1 MRTRP
6 AGIVLAL
13 SICAACATNPVT
25 GKSQFMLMSE
35 SQEIAMGKQLLTQT
49 EQESGF
55 YPDTGLQRYVA
66 AIGMRMARES
76 ERPNLPWEY
85 HVIDDPAVNAF
96 AAPGGFVFVTR
107 GILAY
112 LNSEAELAAVVG
124 HETGHVTARH
134 SAAMA
139 SQQLGIQ
146 GVFGVGSILNPKLAQ
161 GVLGQVAGV
170 GASLYFLK
178 FSRNDERQAD
188 GIGHRYAL
196 HDRYDPREMPKTFQ
210 TLQRVS
216 NTGSN
221 RMPGFL
227 STHPDP
233 GDRVQYTQAW
243 ADTVSSYAGLSVDR
257 DRYLSQI
264 NGMLFGDDPQQGYF
278 DGVRYLHPV
287 LRLRFDAPTGWQGAN
302 QRTQVILA
310 EPNGKAQITFSEAK
324 GKSPDA
330 AAQAFVAQAGI
341 SNGGMQRTSV
351 NGDAATAVQFSAM
364 MSDSTPLRGEVFFVQ
379 HGSGVFQFLGVSLAA
394 SWSAFGGVIDQS
406 LRSFGPTAAN
416 QAFRQQKR
424 LRIVTLSRATAIG
437 DLATQSGGAITLQDL
452 AIINGV
458 AETATLAAGTR
469 VKTVGYR

>member
-1 MRTRP
+1 MRT
-6 AGIVLAL
+6 GIVGIALAL
-13 SICAACATNPVT
+13 SVGAACATNPVT

-35 SQEIAMGKQLLTQT
+35 SQEIAMGRQLLTQT

-55 YPDTGLQRYVA
+55 YPDSGLQLYVA
-66 AIGMRMARES
+66 SVGMRMARES

-96 AAPGGFVFVTR
+96 AAPGGFIFVTR

-139 SQQLGIQ
+139 SQQMGIQ
-146 GVFGVGSILNPKLAQ
+146 GVLGVGTILNPKLAQ

-233 GDRVQYTQAW
+233 GDRVQYTQGW
-243 ADTVSSYAGLSVDR
+243 ADTVSSYAGLNVDR
-257 DRYLSQI
+257 DRYLSHI
-264 NGMLFGDDPQQGYF
+264 NGLLFGDDPQQGYF
-278 DGVRYLHPV
+278 EGVRYLHPL
-287 LRLRFDAPTGWQGAN
+287 LRLRFDAPTGWQGMN
-302 QRTQVILA
+302 QRAQVIVG
-310 EPNGKAQITFSEAK
+310 EPNGKAQITLSEAK
-324 GKSPDA
+324 GTSPDA
-330 AAQAFVAQAGI
+330 AAQAFQAGKGI
-341 SNGGMQRTSV
+341 VTLGAQRATINGE
-351 NGDAATAVQFSAM
+351 AATVVQFSATA
-364 MSDSTPLRGEVFFVQ
+364 SDSTPLRGEVLFIQ
-379 HGSGVFQFLGVSLAA
+379 HGSGVFQFLGVSLTA
-394 SWSAFGGVIDQS
+394 SWNTFGGAIDQS

-416 QAFRQQKR
+416 QVFRQQKR
-424 LRIVTLSRATAIG
+424 LRIVTLSRPTTVSDIAA
-437 DLATQSGGAITLQDL
+437 QSGGAITLQDL

-458 AETATLAAGTR
+458 AETATLATGSK

>member
-1 MRTRP
+1 MRTGIV
-6 AGIVLAL
+6 GIVLAL
-13 SICAACATNPVT
+13 SVGAACATNPVT
-25 GKSQFMLMSE
+25 GKSQLMLMSE
-35 SQEIAMGKQLLTQT
+35 SQEIAMGKQLLAQTQ
-49 EQESGF
+49 QESGF
-55 YPDTGLQRYVA
+55 YPDSGLQLYVSSV
-66 AIGMRMARES
+66 GMRMARES

-96 AAPGGFVFVTR
+96 AAPGGFIFVTR

-146 GVFGVGSILNPKLAQ
+146 GVFGIGAILDPKLAQ
-161 GVLGQVAGV
+161 GILGQVAGV

-196 HDRYDPREMPKTFQ
+196 HDKYDPREMPKTFQ

-257 DRYLSQI
+257 DRYLSHI
-264 NGMLFGDDPQQGYF
+264 NGMLFGDDPLQGYF
-278 DGVRYLHPV
+278 EGTRYLHPV
-287 LRLRFDAPTGWQGAN
+287 LKLRFDAPTGWQGAN
-302 QRTQVILA
+302 QRAQVVLS
-310 EPNGKAQITFSEAK
+310 EPNGKAQITMSEAK
-324 GKSPDA
+324 ENSPDA
-330 AAQAFVAQAGI
+330 AAQVFLAGKGIVNLGAQRV
-341 SNGGMQRTSV
+341 SMNGVTAM
-351 NGDAATAVQFSAM
+351 AVQFSAL
-364 MSDSTPLRGEVFFVQ
+364 MSDSTPLRGEAFFIQ
-379 HGSGVFQFLGVSLAA
+379 HGSSVFQFLGVSLAA
-394 SWSAFGGVIDQS
+394 SWPAFGSVIDQS
-406 LRSFGPTAAN
+406 LHSFGPTAAN
-416 QAFRQQKR
+416 QLFRQQKR
-424 LRIVTLSRATAIG
+424 LRIVTLSRATAVSE
-437 DLATQSGGAITLQDL
+437 LAAQSGGAITLQDL

-458 AETATLAAGTR
+458 AETATLAAGSK